1 LWERLKPLREKMHK
15 LLKRGVRLRVKGTSG
30 FRRDV
35 LALGPALWTF
45 ATARGIE
52 PTNNHA
58 ERMRRPAVMGRKQGL
73 GSHRV
78 GGCRFVERILTAV
91 RTLRLRGRSVM
102 DYLTEAVRALRCGL
116 SPPALMG

>member
-1 LWERLKPLREKMHK
+1 MRKWLEQ
-15 LLKRGVRLRVKGTSG
+15 GVRLQVNGTSG
-30 FRRDV
+30 FCREV
-35 LALGPALWTF
+35 LEVGPALWTF

-58 ERMRRPAVMGRKQGL
+58 ERIGLRPPRRMFRPAVMWRKQGL

-78 GGCRFVERILTAV
+78 GGCRFVERMMTVLQ
-91 RTLRLRGRSVM
+91 TLKLRGRSVM

-116 SPPALMG
+116 SPPALIA